1 MHGFNETFATAA
13 YTAAELCHFL
23 GREQVCAFFTW
34 PASSTGG
41 FLTSYTATTES
52 ADYAVEHL
60 KKTIRMIAT
69 TPGVEGLHILAHSR
83 GTALTLRAVTAL
95 STEAIAAGKEPA
107 DLYKIDNLVLFSPD
121 VDVDIAG
128 QEITSFLSDPD
139 LVTIWPEA
147 RLPRVLKGR
156 LTIYASPEDRALAV
170 SKILFRSRNRMG
182 QLRPEDVPERIQR
195 YFEIAGRVDLI
206 SYEGKRTDLFGHSY
220 FTTNPQVSSDVI
232 QLIRYGR
239 RLGEPGREL
248 IKTGRV
254 TWIFP
259 VAEDI
264 H

>member
-1 MHGFNETFATAA
+1 
-13 YTAAELCHFL
+13 
-23 GREQVCAFFTW
+23 
-34 PASSTGG
+34 
-41 FLTSYTATTES
+41 
-52 ADYAVEHL
+52 
-60 KKTIRMIAT
+60 MIAT

-128 QEITSFLSDPD
+128 QEITSFFSDPD

-195 YFEIAGRVDLI
+195 YYEIAGRVDLI
-206 SYEGKRTDLFGHSY
+206 SYEG
-220 FTTNPQVSSDVI
+220 NAPISSGI
-232 QLIRYGR
+232 PTSPPTR
-239 RLGEPGREL
+239 RSARM
-248 IKTGRV
+248 
-254 TWIFP
+254 
-259 VAEDI
+259 
-264 H
+264 